1 MKMSVAASLLSIVLF
16 LAFGSAGAQ
25 KIIFNPVMSKAADH
39 LGFTKRSYRAIGLVE
54 VLGAVGLLVGLAAKG
69 SSLLAIVNETA
80 AGGLFV
86 MMGLAVSVHLRKG
99 DKAKY
104 FAPALVLGVL
114 AGAELAF
121 RLN

>member
-1 MKMSVAASLLSIVLF
+1 MSIVASLLSIVLF

-25 KIIFNPVMSKAADH
+25 KMIFNPVMSKAAGH
-39 LGFTKRSYRAIGLVE
+39 LGLTKRTYRAIGGIE
-54 VLGAVGLLVGLAAKG
+54 VLGAIGLLIGLAARG
-69 SSLLAIVNETA
+69 SSLLGIVNEIA

-86 MMGLAVSVHLRKG
+86 MMVLTVIFHLRKG

-104 FAPALVLGVL
+104 FVPALILGVL
-114 AGAELAF
+114 VLLELIF

>member
-1 MKMSVAASLLSIVLF
+1 MSVAASLLSIALF

-25 KIIFNPVMSKAADH
+25 KIIFNPVMSKAAGH
-39 LGFTKRSYRAIGLVE
+39 LGFTKRSYRAIGGIEL
-54 VLGAVGLLVGLAAKG
+54 LGAVGLLIGLAAKG
-69 SSLLAIVNETA
+69 SSLLAIVNVIA
-80 AGGLFV
+80 ASGLFV
-86 MMGLAVSVHLRKG
+86 MMVLAVTFHLRKG

-114 AGAELAF
+114 ALTELIF

>member
-1 MKMSVAASLLSIVLF
+1 MSVVASLLSIVLF

-25 KIIFNPVMSKAADH
+25 KLIFNPVMSKAADH
-39 LGFTKRSYRAIGLVE
+39 LGFTKRSYRAIGGIE
-54 VLGAVGLLVGLAAKG
+54 VLGAIGLLIGLAAKG
-69 SSLLAIVNETA
+69 SSFLAIVNEIAA
-80 AGGLFV
+80 AGLCV
-86 MMGLAVSVHLRKG
+86 MMVLAVIFHLRRG

-114 AGAELAF
+114 ALLELIF

>member
-1 MKMSVAASLLSIVLF
+1 MSVVASLLSIVLF

-25 KIIFNPVMSKAADH
+25 KIIFNPVMSKAAGR
-39 LGFTKRSYRAIGLVE
+39 LGFTKRAYRTIGAIE
-54 VLGAVGLLVGLAAKG
+54 VVGAVGVLIGLAAKRPTF
-69 SSLLAIVNETA
+69 LAVVNEIA

-86 MMGLAVSVHLRKG
+86 MMVFIVTIHLRNG

-104 FAPALVLGVL
+104 FAPALVLAVL
-114 AGAELAF
+114 ALVELIF